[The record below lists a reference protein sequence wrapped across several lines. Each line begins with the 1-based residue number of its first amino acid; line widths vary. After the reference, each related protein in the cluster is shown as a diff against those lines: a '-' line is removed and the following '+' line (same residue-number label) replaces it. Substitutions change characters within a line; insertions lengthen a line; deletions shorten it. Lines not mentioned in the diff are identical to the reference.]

1 MNNLTNTAKKLDKV
15 FEIARIVLGALAV
28 ASAVFIVLIGLAYVM
43 GWDPEF
49 IGTGYANF
57 DLGFLELET
66 APGYGP
72 DPWLVLAHT
81 AFTLAVSILLLLDG
95 RRGIVYIRNILK
107 PMTEEKPFD
116 GSASD
121 NLKKL
126 AKLSIRIGILWNII
140 VLSESVVMVFV
151 YDLPGLLLSEKISH
165 IGGTFQ
171 VDLSFLIYWAI
182 LTLLSYVFQHGQ
194 QLQQLS
200 DETL

>member
-1 MNNLTNTAKKLDKV
+1 MNNLSNTAKKLDKI
-15 FEIARIVLGALAV
+15 FEIARIVLGALSVAAV
-28 ASAVFIVLIGLAYVM
+28 VFIVLIGLAYVM
-43 GWDPEF
+43 NWDPEF
-49 IGTGYANF
+49 IGTGYASF
-57 DLGFLELET
+57 DIGFLELEA

-72 DPWLVLAHT
+72 NPWLVLGHA
-81 AFTLAVSILLLLDG
+81 AFTLAVSMLLLLDG
-95 RRGIVYIRNILK
+95 RRGIGYIRNILQ

-116 GSASD
+116 SSASD

-140 VLSESVVMVFV
+140 TLSEMIVMVFI
-151 YDLPGLLLSEKISH
+151 YDLPNLLLSEKISH

-182 LTLLSYVFQHGQ
+182 FTLLSYVFQHGQ

>member
-1 MNNLTNTAKKLDKV
+1 MNNLTNTAKKLDKI
-15 FEIARIVLGALAV
+15 FEIAAIVLGALAIAAV
-28 ASAVFIVLIGLAYVM
+28 VFIALIGIGYVLK
-43 GWDPEF
+43 WDPSF
-49 IGTGYANF
+49 IGNNYTTF
-57 DLGFLELET
+57 DVGFLELVA

-72 DPWLVLAHT
+72 DPWLILGHT

-95 RRGIVYIRNILK
+95 RRGIGYIRGILQ

-116 GSASD
+116 SSASL

-126 AKLSIRIGILWNII
+126 AKLSIRIGVLWNII
-140 VLSESVVMVFV
+140 TLSEHIVMVYA

-165 IGGTFQ
+165 IDGAFT

-182 LTLLSYVFQHGQ
+182 FTLLSYVFQHGQ

>member
-1 MNNLTNTAKKLDKV
+1 MNNLSNTAKKLDKI
-15 FEIARIVLGALAV
+15 FEITRIVLGALAV
-28 ASAVFIVLIGLAYVM
+28 AAVVFIILIGFAYVM

-49 IGTGYANF
+49 IGTGYASF
-57 DLGFLELET
+57 SIGFLELEA

-72 DPWLVLAHT
+72 DPWLVLGHA

-95 RRGIVYIRNILK
+95 RRGIGYVRNILQ

-116 GSASD
+116 TSAST

-126 AKLSIRIGILWNII
+126 AKLSIRIGVLWNII
-140 VLSESVVMVFV
+140 TLSELIVMVFI
-151 YDLPGLLLSEKISH
+151 YDLPGLLLSEKIAH
-165 IGGTFQ
+165 ISGTFQ

-182 LTLLSYVFQHGQ
+182 FTLLSYVFQHGQ

>member
-1 MNNLTNTAKKLDKV
+1 MNNLTNTAKKLDKI
-15 FEIARIVLGALAV
+15 FEIAGIVLGALAV
-28 ASAVFIVLIGLAYVM
+28 ASVVFIVLIGLGYVLN
-43 GWDPEF
+43 WDPEF
-49 IGTGYANF
+49 IGTGYATF
-57 DLGFLELET
+57 DVGFLELEA

-72 DPWLVLAHT
+72 DPWLILGHA
-81 AFTLAVSILLLLDG
+81 AFTLAVGMLLLLDG
-95 RRGIVYIRNILK
+95 RRGIGYIRGILQ

-116 GSASD
+116 ASASV

-126 AKLSIRIGILWNII
+126 AKLSIRIGVLWNII
-140 VLSESVVMVFV
+140 ILSEMIVMVFV

-171 VDLSFLIYWAI
+171 VDLSFLVFWAI
-182 LTLLSYVFQHGQ
+182 FTLLSYVFQHGQ

>member
-1 MNNLTNTAKKLDKV
+1 MNNLTNTAKKLDKI

-28 ASAVFIVLIGLAYVM
+28 AAAVFIVLIGLAYVM
-43 GWDPEF
+43 DLDPEF
-49 IGTGYANF
+49 IGTGYASF
-57 DLGFLELET
+57 DIGFLELEA

-72 DPWLVLAHT
+72 DPWLVLGHA
-81 AFTLAVSILLLLDG
+81 AFTLAVSTLLLLDG
-95 RRGIVYIRNILK
+95 RRGIGYIRNILQ

-116 GSASD
+116 SSASM

-126 AKLSIRIGILWNII
+126 AKLSIRIGVLWNII
-140 VLSESVVMVFV
+140 ILSETIVMVFV

-165 IGGTFQ
+165 IGSTFQ

-182 LTLLSYVFQHGQ
+182 LTLLSYVFQYGQ

>member
-1 MNNLTNTAKKLDKV
+1 MNNLTNTAKKLDKI

-28 ASAVFIVLIGLAYVM
+28 AAAVFIVLIGLAYVM
-43 GWDPEF
+43 DLDPEF
-49 IGTGYANF
+49 IGTGYASF
-57 DLGFLELET
+57 DVGFLELEA

-72 DPWLVLAHT
+72 DPWLVLGHA
-81 AFTLAVSILLLLDG
+81 AFTLAVSTLLLLDG
-95 RRGIVYIRNILK
+95 RRGIGYIRNILQ

-116 GSASD
+116 NSASM

-126 AKLSIRIGILWNII
+126 AKLSIRIGVLWNII
-140 VLSESVVMVFV
+140 ILSETIVMVFV

-165 IGGTFQ
+165 IGSTFQ

-182 LTLLSYVFQHGQ
+182 LTLLSYVFQYGQ

>member
-1 MNNLTNTAKKLDKV
+1 MNNLSNTAKKLDKI
-15 FEIARIVLGALAV
+15 FEITRIVLGALAV
-28 ASAVFIVLIGLAYVM
+28 AAVVFIILIGFAYVM

-49 IGTGYANF
+49 IGTGYASF
-57 DLGFLELET
+57 SIGFLELEA

-72 DPWLVLAHT
+72 DPWLVLGHA

-95 RRGIVYIRNILK
+95 RRGIGYVRNILQ

-116 GSASD
+116 TSAST

-126 AKLSIRIGILWNII
+126 AKLSIRIGVLWNII
-140 VLSESVVMVFV
+140 VLSESIVMVFV
-151 YDLPGLLLSEKISH
+151 FDLPGLLLNEKISH

-182 LTLLSYVFQHGQ
+182 FTLLSYVFQHGQ